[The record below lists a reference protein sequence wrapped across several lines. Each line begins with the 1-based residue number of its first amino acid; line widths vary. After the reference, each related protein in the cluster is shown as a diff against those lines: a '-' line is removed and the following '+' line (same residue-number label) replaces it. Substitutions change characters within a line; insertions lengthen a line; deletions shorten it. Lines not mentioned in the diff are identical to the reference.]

1 MKIWQVQ
8 EAKGRFSELVEC
20 SIQDGPQMVTR
31 HGQEAVVV
39 VAADEFRRL
48 SGQTPRL
55 LDCLLQ
61 APRGEPL
68 ALDRSPE
75 AVRHLPL

>member
-1 MKIWQVQ
+1 
-8 EAKGRFSELVEC
+8 
-20 SIQDGPQMVTR
+20 MVTR
-31 HGQEAVVV
+31 HGAEAVVV

-61 APRGEPL
+61 APRGEAL
-68 ALDRSPE
+68 ALERSPE
-75 AVRHLPL
+75 VVRDLPL

>member
-20 SIQDGPQMVTR
+20 SIKEGPQMVTR
-31 HGQEAVVV
+31 HGAEAVVV

-68 ALDRSPE
+68 ALERSPE
-75 AVRHLPL
+75 VVRDLPL

>member
-31 HGQEAVVV
+31 HGAEAVVV

-68 ALDRSPE
+68 ALDRCPE
-75 AVRHLPL
+75 AIRDLPL